1 MASYIERRKFLAT
14 LGGAGAWPVV
24 ARAQQPAMP
33 VVGFMNSGSS
43 SGMAF
48 FVTAF
53 RNGLKE
59 RPQRRGRISL
69 GRGPTRIGRFSTGT
83 TNDRPTRRAARN
95 RDLTSLSADTA
106 RFR

>member
-1 MASYIERRKFLAT
+1 
-14 LGGAGAWPVV
+14 
-24 ARAQQPAMP
+24 MP

-69 GRGPTRIGRFSTGT
+69 GRGPTRIGRSSTGT
-83 TNDRPTRRAARN
+83 TTTAQQGAPLETGTRRQQKN
-95 RDLTSLSADTA
+95 KPS
-106 RFR
+106 